1 MIKMIDNYK
10 KLSIK
15 KYYEL
20 QDIDLKDREEIDIQV
35 EILSILSDMTEDE
48 IMDLPLPEYQKLVKA
63 SSFLSTSPTP
73 TKNIPQYIII
83 NGTKYRVLSDIKEFK
98 AGQYIDYNN
107 YLKMDKNI
115 PYVLST
121 LLIPYNKT
129 YGDYDIM
136 KTIEDISNHLSII
149 DAISLSAFFLKKWE
163 SLTKALLTYLT
174 WKMKRMMRKTKNKRE
189 KVMIRKAMREMII
202 LHNTIKNGD
211 GSIMP

>member
-1 MIKMIDNYK
+1 MIDNYK
-10 KLSIK
+10 KLRIK

-98 AGQYIDYNN
+98 TGQYIDYNN

-129 YGDYDIM
+129 YGDYNIM

-149 DAISLSAFFLKKWE
+149 DALSLSAFFLRKCQ
-163 SLTKALLTYLT
+163 SLTKATVIYLA
-174 WKMKRMMRKTKNKRE
+174 WKLKRMAKKEKNPMVKEKMMKAVAEMNTLKTS
-189 KVMIRKAMREMII
+189 
-202 LHNTIKNGD
+202 IKDGD
-211 GSIMP
+211 FLIGLYK